1 MPDAMEVQ
9 VVSAERVVW
18 SGQANNIIA
27 RTTDGDIGI
36 LPGHEPVLA
45 ILEPSGVEIYS
56 VDNHREIVAVD
67 GGFISVGQGRVSI
80 LSEYARMAEDMSLAD
95 AEREL
100 AEAQGRLDSGEDDEE
115 TRKHFRRAS
124 AQVRAAEKAQ

>member
-1 MPDAMEVQ
+1 MQVEV
-9 VVSAERVVW
+9 VAADRVVW
-18 SGQANNIIA
+18 SGQASNIIA
-27 RTTDGDIGI
+27 RTVDGDIGI

-45 ILEPSGVEIYS
+45 ILVPSGVEIYTM
-56 VDNHREIVAVD
+56 DNTREVVAVE

-80 LSEYARMAEDMSLAD
+80 LSEYARMAQEMSLAD